1 MENNFNQQT
10 IMKNNIPSIAI
21 SVAIII
27 TALILGRALQNR
39 NKKTTDNLSV
49 TGGSAR
55 DFVSDLIVWNASF
68 SRKNIE
74 LKDAYKALE
83 EDKTRI
89 KSYLVEKGVPET
101 SIIFSAVSTQKDFQ
115 DVTNDEGRRISS
127 RFVGYILQQNVS
139 VESKEVDKVEI
150 ISRQITE
157 LINSGIELTS
167 TMPQYFYT
175 QLASLKIQ
183 MLEEAS
189 KDAKLRAEKISSNAG
204 GDLGKLQNS
213 QMGIF
218 QITAQNSSEGYSY
231 GGTFNTDSKKKTAT
245 ITVKLQY
252 QLD

>member
-1 MENNFNQQT
+1 
-10 IMKNNIPSIAI
+10 MKNNIPSIATGI
-21 SVAIII
+21 AIII

-49 TGGSAR
+49 TGGSSR

-68 SRKNIE
+68 SRKDIE

-89 KSYLVEKGVPET
+89 KAYLVEKGVPEAA
-101 SIIFSAVSTQKDFQ
+101 IIFSAVSTQKDFQ
-115 DVTNDEGRRISS
+115 DINNDEGRRISS
-127 RFVGYILQQNVS
+127 KFVGYVLQQNVS

-189 KDAKLRAEKISSNAG
+189 KDARLRAEKISSNAG

-231 GGTFNTDSKKKTAT
+231 GGAFNTDAKKKTAT
-245 ITVKLQY
+245 ITVRLQY